1 MIGGAQPAPC
11 EHKGKVAHKFFDAKV
26 WTRCP
31 SCGKTWVDG
40 KEQMGKVKL
49 ELPTLILTRT
59 HQEYVNFLKER
70 SINPYNT
77 AGAYYG
83 YTDAGRIGKHFAR
96 IVIAGSFRQ
105 HHDARGILAHART
118 TLAEKG
124 KISYA
129 DIPEGW
135 YNSGWDVNG
144 DPMLH
149 DAFDG
154 LRCNWCRK
162 KCSET
167 YKGGFCSACHTG
179 VEMPMKWKTTLPML
193 DPLTGQLVPT
203 KKPLPMKAG
212 KVVHPFMMG
221 DVVEVDG
228 QVKKIVRKEG
238 DIWKLPK
245 ANSPMWTEQWGY
257 QGSAKAP
264 YIISRRDEGHAN
276 GSTTSEGWACACPN
290 FTRHTPRTDC
300 KHILNV
306 KLKEGMGVKKG
317 AVKMASVDDA
327 KMKAFEK
334 WEREQAERDAGN
346 VTTAGKKLNLFGATT
361 RKFR

>member
-1 MIGGAQPAPC
+1 MIGGAKEAPC
-11 EHKGKVAHKFFDAKV
+11 GHAKKVAHQFYNGDVFR
-26 WTRCP
+26 RCQA
-31 SCGKTWVDG
+31 CGKTWRNG
-40 KEQMGKVKL
+40 KEVIVQPKP

-179 VEMPMKWKTTLPML
+179 VEMPKSKYG
-193 DPLTGQLVPT
+193 DPDVEVSYN
-203 KKPLPMKAG
+203 G
-212 KVVHPFMMG
+212 KIIPKGGNITHPF
-221 DVVEVDG
+221 VATPKPVL
-228 QVKKIVRKEG
+228 VRKEG